1 MWFSDPDSVDEDA
14 SVSIYAVMDVL
25 KSMGPNLGPPYL
37 NSRQNYNKDHA
48 KAL

>member
-1 MWFSDPDSVDEDA
+1 
-14 SVSIYAVMDVL
+14 VL
-25 KSMGPNLGPPYL
+25 LVAQGMSCPEVGQLLGDL